1 MRLHGLEPE
10 LDASCLSSNLCR
22 VTHRHAKVWSGNT
35 RLQEGGEGEGGDRG
49 TGC

>member
-10 LDASCLSSNLCR
+10 LDASRLGSNLCG
-22 VTHRHAKVWSGNT
+22 VTHRHAKVRSGNT
-35 RLQEGGEGEGGDRG
+35 RLQEGGEREGGDCG